1 MRQTTVALILSLLL
15 TSSAFAASRHY
26 VLTPDH
32 VLSGTDVEALAERGI
47 SLLRPMSDGRYLIR
61 AASPLAVEGLN
72 VERVTPQ
79 KKVYRDAMR
88 AVTSGR
94 PVAHINVVFHD
105 DVAFDTA
112 RTMILETGGV
122 LEETLR
128 TDFMIPRRIAAR
140 VPSQAVMRLAA
151 DERVLLVR
159 GPMRLRIASN
169 NVNAAALSTV
179 DLVQAAPYNLTGSG
193 VALSYFELA
202 AADAA
207 HPEFGGR
214 LTPKF
219 TGGPTSE
226 QKHATHVGG
235 TMIASGINAAAKGMA
250 PNATLIEYRATDDD
264 AWDKK
269 EALKDFSV
277 VADNNSWSFI
287 VGWCEPENCDGN
299 WRWDDTEELLGGYD
313 VFYTAPLDQIA
324 RSANVLMVHSS
335 GNEATK
341 FGPTVPPYSHKHSDD
356 QGKEIPNKTFCYP
369 EPPATTC
376 PTPCTDCEPVRHPV
390 NAPFESIGPTA
401 SAKNVLTVGAVD
413 GSKRVLTFSSRG
425 PMRDGRIKPELV
437 ARGLNVFSTVPAGR
451 YEGTSGTSM
460 SAPVV
465 TGTAALLVEQ
475 WRRTFGGATPNVAAL
490 KTLLIAGAEDVGPA
504 GPDYIVGFGLL
515 QAKASIDLILAD
527 NAAGR
532 TIKVDSIGNGGQVEY
547 PVTLLTAQKLRVV
560 LGWADPEVLI
570 FPDDGVAVS
579 ALVNDLDVKV
589 IDPAGNTILPYIL
602 DRANPTALATRGV
615 NTVDNTEMVEIDAA
629 APGRYRI
636 LVSGRRV
643 TAQAPQ
649 LYALVTNGDLNPIA
663 VVCSDGNEPNGS
675 TDNATRVASGS
686 AIPGRL
692 CASDDIDNYTFTAN
706 IAGTVTVNVTA
717 TDTPLRVTLTR
728 DGTTVATVDV
738 PAGESRIVNSSG
750 TGGFN
755 VRVES
760 TGSTLGDAAYS
771 FTATYSFDTPNRRR
785 AARR

>member
-1 MRQTTVALILSLLL
+1 MRQTTVALILSLLVG
-15 TSSAFAASRHY
+15 SSAFAASRHY

-61 AASPLAVEGLN
+61 AASPLAVEGLD

-105 DVAFDTA
+105 DVPFDAA
-112 RTMILETGGV
+112 RSMILEVGGV
-122 LEETLR
+122 LEETLQ

-151 DERVLLVR
+151 DERVLLIR

-169 NVNAAALSTV
+169 NANAAALSTV
-179 DLVQAAPYNLTGSG
+179 NLVQAAPYNLTGSG

-226 QKHATHVGG
+226 AKHATHVGG
-235 TMIASGINAAAKGMA
+235 TMIASGINTAAKGMA
-250 PNATLIEYRATDDD
+250 PNATLIEFRATDDD

-287 VGWCEPENCDGN
+287 VGWCEPSDCDGN
-299 WRWDDTEELLGGYD
+299 WRWEDTEELLGGYD

-341 FGPTVPPYSHKHSDD
+341 FGPTVPPFSHKHSDD

-369 EPPATTC
+369 VSPATTC
-376 PTPCTDCEPVRHPV
+376 PTPCTDCEQVRHPV

-401 SAKNVLTVGAVD
+401 SAKNVMTVGAVD
-413 GSKRVLTFSSRG
+413 GSKNVLSFSSRG

-437 ARGLNVFSTVPAGR
+437 ARGLNLFSTVPSGR

-465 TGTAALLVEQ
+465 TGTAALLAEQ
-475 WRRTFGGATPNVAAL
+475 WRRTFGSATLNVAAL
-490 KTLLIAGAEDVGPA
+490 KTLLIAGAEDIGPA
-504 GPDYIVGFGLL
+504 GPDYTAGFGLL

-532 TIKVDSIGNGGQVEY
+532 TIKVDAIGNGSQVEY

-589 IDPAGNTILPYIL
+589 IDPAGNTILPYVL
-602 DRANPTALATRGV
+602 DRANPSALATRGV
-615 NTVDNTEMVEIDAA
+615 NTIDNTEMVEIDAA

-636 LVSGRRV
+636 LVTGRRV

-649 LYALVTNGDLNPIA
+649 LYALVTNGDMSPIP
-663 VVCSDGNEPNGS
+663 VCSDGNEPNGS
-675 TDNATRVASGS
+675 TDNATHVASGS

-706 IAGTVTVNVTA
+706 IAGPVTVNVTA

-728 DGTTVATVDV
+728 DGTTVATADV
-738 PAGESRIVNSSG
+738 PAGETRFVGSSG
-750 TGGFN
+750 TGVFN
-755 VRVES
+755 VRVEP
-760 TGSTLGDAAYS
+760 TGSALGDAAYAI
-771 FTATYSFDTPNRRR
+771 TATYNFDTPNRRR